1 MLDTSFGSQSSKLP
15 KSSNFQQRLS
25 DAIAKIK
32 ITDDLSIIHPDYP
45 TLPTPTHH
53 HRYLQQMTEADR
65 DRYLTHKLQRY
76 LYDIFMERVVPP
88 QQTLAENE
96 VGGTTPAVNCGDRWY
111 ETEFYRQLVGSNHGR
126 GYSDPNW
133 SIVYQSE
140 AYWQVKKDGLT
151 INIDPKQHLI
161 EPANAWK
168 LGDTIS
174 IKLPANLMER
184 GYYIAVS
191 DAGSVSDRR
200 STPQQT
206 ILQLYFN
213 VDAPTALKLLDSLT
227 KQLNVLKIPFDFRLS
242 YREENFPNP
251 DAAILEFCD
260 RDWLQLQPIIKQIY
274 LDYCQGFKSQIP
286 FFCLTITS
294 GIGLAE
300 KPFLETDEL
309 YINLGDRYCKLVARA
324 IVTMLKIGKTEEVEK
339 VNFVLQN
346 LSQEQKLA
354 KIYLNLG
361 SKASYEKVSS
371 C

>member
-1 MLDTSFGSQSSKLP
+1 MLDTSFSS

-45 TLPTPTHH
+45 TLPAPTHH

-88 QQTLAENE
+88 QQTQAKNE

-111 ETEFYRQLVGSNHGR
+111 ETEFYRQLVRSNHGR

-140 AYWQVKKDGLT
+140 PYWQVTKNGLT
-151 INIDPKQHLI
+151 INIDPKQHLV
-161 EPANAWK
+161 EPAAALK
-168 LGDTIS
+168 LGDTTS
-174 IKLPANLMER
+174 IKLPANLIDH
-184 GYYIAVS
+184 GHYIAVGN
-191 DAGSVSDRR
+191 AGSVSNRR
-200 STPQQT
+200 STLQQT

-213 VDAPTALKLLDSLT
+213 TDSSTALKLLDCLT
-227 KQLNVLKIPFDFRLS
+227 KQLNILEIPFDFRLS
-242 YREENFPNP
+242 YRETDFPNP
-251 DAAILEFCD
+251 DAAILEFSD

-274 LDYCQGFKSQIP
+274 LDNYQGFESKIP
-286 FFCLTITS
+286 FFCQMITS

-309 YINLGDRYCKLVARA
+309 YSNLGDRYCKLVALA
-324 IVTMLKIGKTEEVEK
+324 IVKTSKNCDMGEAEK
-339 VNFVLQN
+339 TKCIIEN
-346 LSQEQKLA
+346 LSLNRVPAKL
-354 KIYLNLG
+354 YLNPG
-361 SKASYEKVSS
+361 SKASYEGVS
-371 C
+371 